1 MNIKVDDKYGIDNN
15 KLNDVIIH
23 KTNKYND
30 NLTVIKSKSGQLVFD
45 ESLDVL
51 NIVLND
57 GYRYEEILTE
67 GNNNKEFKPHTT
79 IKFDKHTIVFDLKTK
94 I

>member
-30 NLTVIKSKSGQLVFD
+30 NLTVIKSKSGQLVLM
-45 ESLDVL
+45 S
-51 NIVLND
+51 
-57 GYRYEEILTE
+57 
-67 GNNNKEFKPHTT
+67 HSMS
-79 IKFDKHTIVFDLKTK
+79 
-94 I
+94 

>member
-1 MNIKVDDKYGIDNN
+1 M
-15 KLNDVIIH
+15 NDVIIH

-51 NIVLND
+51 NIILND

-79 IKFDKHTIVFDLKTK
+79 IKFDNQMFTFWFTFDSL
-94 I
+94 